1 MVRAHKMNNTDK
13 FKDYED
19 DEDQVNEIRYAK
31 TEKLKDVKKTWIKK
45 RT

>member
-1 MVRAHKMNNTDK
+1 MVRVHKMNNTDK

-31 TEKLKDVKKTWIKK
+31 TEKLK
-45 RT
+45 